1 MLEDTAINLHTYAQM
16 ALNVVVPALVTVLGT
31 FVTVGVSRA
40 NAWLRSK
47 VHNESF
53 QCASNRLDK
62 LVGDAV
68 AEAERT
74 LVRDYRD
81 AAADGVLSRED
92 GEKVRDGVVDV
103 VKRHLGD
110 KGQKELLGCL
120 GHTDFSVI
128 EGMIRTRIEAA
139 VGRAKSEVASVVETT
154 TIDATIDDEP
164 AIPPRSVASGPGPS
178 GVKPAP
184 KG

>member
-1 MLEDTAINLHTYAQM
+1 MLEDTAINLHPYTQM
-16 ALNVVVPALVTVLGT
+16 VLDIVVPALVTVLGGL
-31 FVTVGVSRA
+31 VTVGVARA

-74 LVRDYRD
+74 LVRDYRE
-81 AAADGVLSRED
+81 AAADGVLTKAD
-92 GEKVRDGVVDV
+92 GEKVREGVVDV
-103 VKRHLGD
+103 VKRHLGP

-120 GHTDFSVI
+120 GHEDFAVV

-139 VGRAKSEVASVVETT
+139 VGRAKAESGAKVVDASPAPA
-154 TIDATIDDEP
+154 ATP
-164 AIPPRSVASGPGPS
+164 GKAPRSVSTGEGPT
-178 GVKPAP
+178 GVKPVP
-184 KG
+184 GR